1 MIIEKG
7 YKLVISKNTGKA
19 YVEISIHK
27 GEHMDNILIINS
39 IGSKR
44 FEDIWIIRK
53 DLDVWLTSIKKEGF
67 TEIKIV
73 EDVESP
79 KKDSKKKK
87 K

>member
-7 YKLVISKNTGKA
+7 HKLVISKENVKA
-19 YVEISIHK
+19 HVEIARHK
-27 GEHMDNILIINS
+27 QDYMDNILVINS

-44 FEDIWIIRK
+44 FEDVWIIEK
-53 DLDVWLTSIKKEGF
+53 DLDAWLYTINKEGF
-67 TEIKIV
+67 TKIKTI

-87 K
+87 V